1 MSGQRLAR
9 YLHPGAWW
17 LWALCLAAAATRT
30 TNPIVLLLIIAVAGY
45 VVAARRS
52 DAPWSRSFGAFLKL
66 GLIVLAF
73 RMVIQVIFGGG
84 VPGHVL
90 IDLPSA
96 PLPDWLAGVRI
107 GGSITAE
114 SLATA
119 AYQGLQLATIL
130 CCVGAA
136 NALASPGRL
145 LKALPGALYE
155 VGVAVTVAL
164 TVAPQ
169 MVASVGR
176 IREARR
182 LRGRPVKGFAGWRG
196 LGMPILEDALER
208 SLALAAAMDSRG
220 FGRRADVPTI
230 HRRLTAV
237 LVLGGLIAVLV
248 GTYGLLDTG
257 SPTGLGLP
265 LLGFG
270 VLAATGGLALGSRRT
285 PRTRYRPDQFRAP
298 EWLVMVSGMVAV
310 VAVAVA
316 AQVDAAA
323 VRPST
328 IPLVAPSPPWLA
340 VAGVLVALLPAW
352 SAPPAPLLLRRTA
365 WSTPAKRPD
374 RTPVGATP

>member
-1 MSGQRLAR
+1 MSTPRLAR
-9 YLHPGAWW
+9 HLHPGAWW

-30 TNPIVLLLIIAVAGY
+30 TNPVLLLLVIVVAGY
-45 VVAARRS
+45 VVVARRG
-52 DAPWSRSFGAFLKL
+52 DAPWSRSFTTFLKIA
-66 GLIVLAF
+66 LIVLAF
-73 RMVIQVIFGGG
+73 RMVIQVVFGGG
-84 VPGHVL
+84 IPGRVL
-90 IDLPSA
+90 VDLPSV
-96 PLPDWLAGVRI
+96 PLPDWFAGVRI
-107 GGSITAE
+107 GGQITAE

-119 AYQGLQLATIL
+119 AYQGLQLATII

-176 IREARR
+176 IRDARR
-182 LRGRPVKGFAGWRG
+182 LRGRPVKGMAGWRG

-220 FGRRADVPTI
+220 FGRRAGVPAGQ
-230 HRRLTAV
+230 RRLTAV
-237 LVLGGLIAVLV
+237 LVLGGLLAVLA

-257 SPTGLGLP
+257 SPTAFGLP
-265 LLGFG
+265 LLALG
-270 VLAATGGLALGSRRT
+270 VGAATAGLVVGSRRT
-285 PRTRYRPDQFRAP
+285 MRSRYRPDRFAIL
-298 EWLVMVSGMVAV
+298 EWVVILSGV
-310 VAVAVA
+310 VAVLAVIVDGH
-316 AQVDAAA
+316 VDAAA
-323 VRPST
+323 MRPST

-352 SAPPAPLLLRRTA
+352 AAPPAPRLSRRITQPVTA
-365 WSTPAKRPD
+365 ATVE
-374 RTPVGATP
+374 RTPVAVAS